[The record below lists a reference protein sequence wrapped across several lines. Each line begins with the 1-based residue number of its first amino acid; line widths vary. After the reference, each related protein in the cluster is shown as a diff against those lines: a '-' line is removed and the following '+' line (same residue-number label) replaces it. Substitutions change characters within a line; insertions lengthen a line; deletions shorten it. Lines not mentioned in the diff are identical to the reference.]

1 MLANTSF
8 SEFDNRVDTIAAL
21 STPYGV
27 SGIAVV
33 RFSGSDCER
42 LAREVF
48 GKETFEARRT
58 YHGFYRLA
66 SGEVLDEV
74 IWTFFEK
81 NSSYTGEPMLEISCH
96 GNPLIVR
103 RLLKDAFERGCRQ
116 AEPGEFTRR
125 AFLNHKIDL
134 CRAEAVA
141 DVIHAQSEKAL
152 NLAQK
157 QLSGSFSR
165 EIENFI
171 QQLTD
176 QIATVEAYLDFPE
189 EDLPEEDRRRFLE
202 QQSALMHT
210 IERLSRAHEAYVP
223 LKDGIRTVIV
233 GLPNA
238 GKSTLFN
245 KLLGFERAIVSEI
258 PGTTRDFIAESISIE
273 PYALRLVD
281 TAGLRDTE
289 NDIERLGIEQ
299 TREQLEKADLIL
311 WVIDGSQLWNEDL
324 EALKAKMPTEKVL
337 ILLNKADCGLHPS
350 VAEKFQV
357 GDVLRVLKAE
367 EDSATVAVEEGT
379 KQADGEFP
387 ITPFD
392 SQKGCKN
399 FENSSESALIN
410 PATGILNT
418 SDEDRFPSQND
429 DFSSSSYDALKSVPT
444 DGVGKVP
451 ISFEPKQ
458 TTVAIPLGCRY
469 SESVTLPTDT
479 SDKDPSNAERDDRSG
494 DRKTLFPSSVLS
506 LSLKNEACLPM
517 LRQRLK
523 VFLDERYEDVSNVG
537 FLVHE
542 RHAEALGQARQSL
555 QHASM
560 LLEQRNADD
569 CLAADLKEALRS
581 LEAIVGR
588 VDYDQVLDK
597 VFSKFCIGK

>member
-42 LAREVF
+42 LAREIF
-48 GKETFEARRT
+48 GKETFEARRA
-58 YHGFYRLA
+58 YHGFYRLV
-66 SGEVLDEV
+66 SSEPLDEV
-74 IWTFFEK
+74 VWTFFAEGA
-81 NSSYTGEPMLEISCH
+81 SYTGEAMLEVACH

-103 RLLKDAFERGCRQ
+103 QILRDAFQRGCRQ

-165 EIENFI
+165 EIDAFI

-176 QIATVEAYLDFPE
+176 QIAVIEAYLDFPE
-189 EDLPEEDRRRFLE
+189 EDLPEEDRKRFLE
-202 QQSALMHT
+202 QQSALMQT
-210 IERLSRAHEAYVP
+210 IERLLHAHEAYVP

-245 KLLGFERAIVSEI
+245 RLLGFERAIVSSV
-258 PGTTRDFIAESISIE
+258 PGTTRDFIAETLSLE

-281 TAGLRDTE
+281 TAGLRDTD
-289 NDIERLGIEQ
+289 NDIELLGIEQ
-299 TREQLEKADLIL
+299 TREQLQKADLIL
-311 WVIDGSQLWNEDL
+311 WVIDGSQPWKDDL
-324 EALKAKMPTEKVL
+324 ETLKAKMSPEKVL

-350 VAEKFQV
+350 VAEKFPKV
-357 GDVLRVLKAE
+357 DDLLRVLKAK
-367 EDSATVAVEEGT
+367 EEGSST
-379 KQADGEFP
+379 IAGNKEAEGAVFGKKEIMQQKEAVCLS
-387 ITPFD
+387 D
-392 SQKGCKN
+392 SEK
-399 FENSSESALIN
+399 
-410 PATGILNT
+410 
-418 SDEDRFPSQND
+418 
-429 DFSSSSYDALKSVPT
+429 
-444 DGVGKVP
+444 
-451 ISFEPKQ
+451 KQ
-458 TTVAIPLGCRY
+458 T
-469 SESVTLPTDT
+469 S
-479 SDKDPSNAERDDRSG
+479 SDS
-494 DRKTLFPSSVLS
+494 FPSSVLYI
-506 LSLKNEACLPM
+506 SLKDEACLPL

-523 VFLDERYEDVSNVG
+523 AFLDERYEDVSNVG

-542 RHAEALGQARQSL
+542 RHAEALQLAHHAL
-555 QHASM
+555 QHAST
-560 LLEQRNADD
+560 LLEQKNSDD
-569 CLAADLKEALRS
+569 CLAADLKEALHS

-588 VDYDQVLDK
+588 VDYEQVLDK

>member
-8 SEFDNRVDTIAAL
+8 SEFDNNVDTIAAL

-48 GKETFEARRT
+48 GKETFDARRA
-58 YHGFYRLA
+58 YHGFYRLV
-66 SGEVLDEV
+66 SGEPLDEV
-74 IWTFFEK
+74 VWTFFEE
-81 NSSYTGEPMLEISCH
+81 NASYTGEAMLEISCH

-103 RLLKDAFERGCRQ
+103 QLLRDAFARGCRQ

-141 DVIHAQSEKAL
+141 DVIHAQSLQAL
-152 NLAQK
+152 TLAQK

-165 EIENFI
+165 EIDAFV

-176 QIATVEAYLDFPE
+176 QIAVIEAYLDFPE
-189 EDLPEEDRRRFLE
+189 EDLPEEDRKRFLE
-202 QQSALMHT
+202 QQNSLIRT
-210 IERLSRAHEAYVP
+210 IERLLHAHEAYVP

-245 KLLGFERAIVSEI
+245 RLLGFERAIVSSV
-258 PGTTRDFIAESISIE
+258 PGTTRDFIAETLSLE

-281 TAGLRDTE
+281 TAGLRNTE
-289 NDIERLGIEQ
+289 NDLERLGIEH
-299 TREQLEKADLIL
+299 TCEQLEKADLIL
-311 WVIDGSQLWNEDL
+311 WVIDGSQPWKDDL
-324 EALKAKMPTEKVL
+324 EALKEKVSPEKVL
-337 ILLNKADCGLHPS
+337 ILLNKADCGVHPS
-350 VAEKFQV
+350 VAEKFPQV
-357 GDVLRVLKAE
+357 GDVLRALKAKE
-367 EDSATVAVEEGT
+367 KGTSSMTTRKATERSDVKTRET
-379 KQADGEFP
+379 
-387 ITPFD
+387 
-392 SQKGCKN
+392 
-399 FENSSESALIN
+399 
-410 PATGILNT
+410 ATLSN
-418 SDEDRFPSQND
+418 
-429 DFSSSSYDALKSVPT
+429 L
-444 DGVGKVP
+444 
-451 ISFEPKQ
+451 KQ
-458 TTVAIPLGCRY
+458 TT
-469 SESVTLPTDT
+469 S
-479 SDKDPSNAERDDRSG
+479 SDFEEKATPSDGFS
-494 DRKTLFPSSVLS
+494 SSVLS
-506 LSLKNEACLPM
+506 LSLKDEACLPL

-542 RHAEALGQARQSL
+542 RHAEALRQAYQSL

-560 LLEQRNADD
+560 LLEQRNSDD

-588 VDYDQVLDK
+588 VDYEQVLDK

>member
-42 LAREVF
+42 LAREIF
-48 GKETFEARRT
+48 EKETFEARRV
-58 YHGFYRLA
+58 YHGFYRLI

-74 IWTFFEK
+74 VWTFFEK
-81 NSSYTGEPMLEISCH
+81 NASYTGEPMLEISCH

-103 RLLKDAFERGCRQ
+103 QMLHDAFQRGYRQ

-141 DVIHAQSEKAL
+141 DVIHAQSLQAL
-152 NLAQK
+152 TLAQK

-176 QIATVEAYLDFPE
+176 QIAVIEAYLDFPE
-189 EDLPEEDRRRFLE
+189 EDLPDEDRKRFLE
-202 QQSALMHT
+202 QQNSLIQT
-210 IERLSRAHEAYVP
+210 IEHLLRAHEAYVP

-245 KLLGFERAIVSEI
+245 RLLGFERAIVSAI
-258 PGTTRDFIAESISIE
+258 PGTTRDFIAETLSFE

-281 TAGLRDTE
+281 TAGLRDTD

-299 TREQLEKADLIL
+299 TREQLEKSDLIL
-311 WVIDGSQLWNEDL
+311 WVIDGSQPWNGDL
-324 EALKAKMPTEKVL
+324 EALKGKLPPEKVL
-337 ILLNKADCGLHPS
+337 VLLNKADCGVHPS
-350 VAEKFQV
+350 VAEKFPKV
-357 GDVLRVLKAE
+357 DGLLRVLKAKE
-367 EDSATVAVEEGT
+367 KVTSAITEGKATERSDVETREKTATLSDSKQITSSDFEGKATHS
-379 KQADGEFP
+379 DG
-387 ITPFD
+387 
-392 SQKGCKN
+392 
-399 FENSSESALIN
+399 
-410 PATGILNT
+410 
-418 SDEDRFPSQND
+418 FPSPV
-429 DFSSSSYDALKSVPT
+429 L
-444 DGVGKVP
+444 
-451 ISFEPKQ
+451 
-458 TTVAIPLGCRY
+458 
-469 SESVTLPTDT
+469 
-479 SDKDPSNAERDDRSG
+479 
-494 DRKTLFPSSVLS
+494 VLS
-506 LSLKNEACLPM
+506 LKGEACLPL

-523 VFLDERYEDVSNVG
+523 AFLDERYEDVSNVG

-542 RHAEALGQARQSL
+542 RHAEALKSAYQSL
-555 QHASM
+555 QHAST
-560 LLEQRNADD
+560 LLEQKNSDD
-569 CLAADLKEALRS
+569 CLAADLKEALNS

-588 VDYDQVLDK
+588 VDYEQVLDK

>member
-1 MLANTSF
+1 M
-8 SEFDNRVDTIAAL
+8 DTIAAL

-33 RFSGSDCER
+33 RFSGSECER
-42 LAREVF
+42 LAREIF

-81 NSSYTGEPMLEISCH
+81 NASYTGEPMLEISCH

-103 RLLKDAFERGCRQ
+103 QLLKDAFERGCRQ

-165 EIENFI
+165 AIDAFI

-176 QIATVEAYLDFPE
+176 QIAVIEAYLDFPE
-189 EDLPEEDRRRFLE
+189 EDLPEEDRKRFLE

-311 WVIDGSQLWNEDL
+311 WVIDGSQPWSDEL
-324 EALKAKMPTEKVL
+324 EALKGKLSAEKTF
-337 ILLNKADCGLHPS
+337 ILLNKADCGVHPS
-350 VAEKFQV
+350 VAERFPQV
-357 GDVLRVLKAE
+357 IDVLRVLKAE
-367 EDSATVAVEEGT
+367 EDSVAIAGDKEAEGSVFWKKEIMQQKEAVCLSDLEK
-379 KQADGEFP
+379 KQISSDG
-387 ITPFD
+387 
-392 SQKGCKN
+392 
-399 FENSSESALIN
+399 
-410 PATGILNT
+410 
-418 SDEDRFPSQND
+418 
-429 DFSSSSYDALKSVPT
+429 FSS
-444 DGVGKVP
+444 
-451 ISFEPKQ
+451 F
-458 TTVAIPLGCRY
+458 
-469 SESVTLPTDT
+469 
-479 SDKDPSNAERDDRSG
+479 
-494 DRKTLFPSSVLS
+494 VLS
-506 LSLKNEACLPM
+506 LSLKDEAYLPL

-523 VFLDERYEDVSNVG
+523 QFLDERYEEVSNVG

-542 RHAEALGQARQSL
+542 RHAEALRQAYQSL

-560 LLEQRNADD
+560 LLEQRNSDD
-569 CLAADLKEALRS
+569 CLAADLKEALRA

-588 VDYDQVLDK
+588 VDYEQVLDK

>member
-42 LAREVF
+42 LAREIF
-48 GKETFEARRT
+48 EKETFEARRT
-58 YHGFYRLA
+58 YHGFYRLI

-74 IWTFFEK
+74 VWTFFAEGA
-81 NSSYTGEPMLEISCH
+81 SYTGEPMLEISCH

-103 RLLKDAFERGCRQ
+103 QMLHDAFQRGCRQ

-176 QIATVEAYLDFPE
+176 QIAVIEAYLDFPE
-189 EDLPEEDRRRFLE
+189 EDLPDEDRKRFLE
-202 QQSALMHT
+202 QQNSLMQT
-210 IERLSRAHEAYVP
+210 IERLLHAHEAYVP

-245 KLLGFERAIVSEI
+245 RLLGFERAIVSSV
-258 PGTTRDFIAESISIE
+258 PGTTRDFIAETLSFE

-281 TAGLRDTE
+281 TAGLRDTD
-289 NDIERLGIEQ
+289 NDIELLGIEQ
-299 TREQLEKADLIL
+299 TREQLQKADLIL
-311 WVIDGSQLWNEDL
+311 WVIDGSQPWNCDL
-324 EALKAKMPTEKVL
+324 EALKGKLPAEKTF
-337 ILLNKADCGLHPS
+337 ILLNKADCGVHPS
-350 VAEKFQV
+350 VAEQFPKID
-357 GDVLRVLKAE
+357 DVLRMLKAE
-367 EDSATVAVEEGT
+367 EEGT
-379 KQADGEFP
+379 
-387 ITPFD
+387 
-392 SQKGCKN
+392 
-399 FENSSESALIN
+399 SAVTEGK
-410 PATGILNT
+410 ATEC
-418 SDEDRFPSQND
+418 SDVETRETATLFN
-429 DFSSSSYDALKSVPT
+429 L
-444 DGVGKVP
+444 
-451 ISFEPKQ
+451 KQ
-458 TTVAIPLGCRY
+458 TT
-469 SESVTLPTDT
+469 S
-479 SDKDPSNAERDDRSG
+479 SDFEGKATPSDG
-494 DRKTLFPSSVLS
+494 FPSPVLA
-506 LSLKNEACLPM
+506 LSIKDEACLPI

-523 VFLDERYEDVSNVG
+523 AFLDERYKDVSNVG

-542 RHAEALGQARQSL
+542 RHAEALKSAYQSL
-555 QHASM
+555 QHAST
-560 LLEQRNADD
+560 LLEQKNSDD
-569 CLAADLKEALRS
+569 CLAADLKETLRA

-588 VDYDQVLDK
+588 VDYEQVLDK

>member
-1 MLANTSF
+1 M
-8 SEFDNRVDTIAAL
+8 DTIAAL

-42 LAREVF
+42 LAREIF
-48 GKETFEARRT
+48 KKETFEARRS
-58 YHGFYRLA
+58 YYGLYLLS
-66 SGEVLDEV
+66 SGEPLDEV

-81 NSSYTGEPMLEISCH
+81 NASYTGEPMLEISCH

-103 RLLKDAFERGCRQ
+103 RLLKDAFQRGCRQ

-165 EIENFI
+165 EIDAFI

-176 QIATVEAYLDFPE
+176 QIAVIEAYLDFPE
-189 EDLPEEDRRRFLE
+189 EDLPEEDRKHFLE
-202 QQSALMHT
+202 QQNFLIRT
-210 IERLSRAHEAYVP
+210 IERLLRAHEAYVP

-245 KLLGFERAIVSEI
+245 KLLGFERAIVSSI
-258 PGTTRDFIAESISIE
+258 PGTTRDFIAETLSFE

-299 TREQLEKADLIL
+299 TREQLGKADLIL
-311 WVIDGSQLWNEDL
+311 WVIDGSQPWKDDL
-324 EALKAKMPTEKVL
+324 EALKGKLPAEKTF

-350 VAEKFQV
+350 VTEQFPNAE
-357 GDVLRVLKAE
+357 DVLRVLKAKE
-367 EDSATVAVEEGT
+367 ES
-379 KQADGEFP
+379 
-387 ITPFD
+387 
-392 SQKGCKN
+392 
-399 FENSSESALIN
+399 
-410 PATGILNT
+410 T
-418 SDEDRFPSQND
+418 STIAGNKE
-429 DFSSSSYDALKSVPT
+429 A
-444 DGVGKVP
+444 
-451 ISFEPKQ
+451 E
-458 TTVAIPLGCRY
+458 
-469 SESVTLPTDT
+469 ESVFEKKEIMQQKEAVCL
-479 SDKDPSNAERDDRSG
+479 SDSEKKQISSDG
-494 DRKTLFPSSVLS
+494 FPSSVLV
-506 LSLKNEACLPM
+506 LSLKDEACLPL

-542 RHAEALGQARQSL
+542 RHAEALRQAYQSL

-560 LLEQRNADD
+560 LMEQRNSDD
-569 CLAADLKEALRS
+569 CLAADLKEALRA

-588 VDYDQVLDK
+588 VDYEQVLDK

>member
-1 MLANTSF
+1 M
-8 SEFDNRVDTIAAL
+8 DTIAAL

-33 RFSGSDCER
+33 RFSGSKCER

-48 GKETFEARRT
+48 GKETFEARRA
-58 YHGFYRLA
+58 YHGVYRLL
-66 SGEVLDEV
+66 SGEPLDEV
-74 IWTFFEK
+74 VWTFFAEGA
-81 NSSYTGEPMLEISCH
+81 SYTGEPMLEVSCH

-103 RLLKDAFERGCRQ
+103 QLLKDAFERGCRQ

-152 NLAQK
+152 TLAQK

-176 QIATVEAYLDFPE
+176 QIAVVEAYLDFPE
-189 EDLPEEDRRRFLE
+189 EDLPEEDRRRFSD
-202 QQSALMHT
+202 QQNALMRA
-210 IERLSRAHEAYVP
+210 IERLLRAHEAYMP

-245 KLLGFERAIVSEI
+245 KLLGFERAIVSSI
-258 PGTTRDFIAESISIE
+258 PGTTRDFIAETLSLE

-281 TAGLRDTE
+281 TAGLRDTD

-299 TREQLEKADLIL
+299 TREQLQKADLIL
-311 WVIDGSQLWNEDL
+311 WVIDGSQPWKDDL
-324 EALKAKMPTEKVL
+324 DALQATVPPEKVL
-337 ILLNKADCGLHPS
+337 VLLNKADCGLHPS
-350 VAEKFQV
+350 VTEKFPKV
-357 GDVLRVLKAE
+357 DDLLRVSKVKEKVTSAVTARKATE
-367 EDSATVAVEEGT
+367 RSDVETREKTATLSDS
-379 KQADGEFP
+379 KQ
-387 ITPFD
+387 ITSSD
-392 SQKGCKN
+392 
-399 FENSSESALIN
+399 FEKKQTSSDA
-410 PATGILNT
+410 
-418 SDEDRFPSQND
+418 
-429 DFSSSSYDALKSVPT
+429 FSSFVS
-444 DGVGKVP
+444 
-451 ISFEPKQ
+451 
-458 TTVAIPLGCRY
+458 
-469 SESVTLPTDT
+469 
-479 SDKDPSNAERDDRSG
+479 
-494 DRKTLFPSSVLS
+494 S
-506 LSLKNEACLPM
+506 LSLKDEACLSL

-523 VFLDERYEDVSNVG
+523 QFLDERYEDVSNVG

-542 RHAEALGQARQSL
+542 RHAKALRSAHQSL
-555 QHASM
+555 QHAST
-560 LLEQRNADD
+560 LLEQRNSDD

-588 VDYDQVLDK
+588 VDYEQVLDK

>member
-1 MLANTSF
+1 M
-8 SEFDNRVDTIAAL
+8 DTIAAL

-81 NSSYTGEPMLEISCH
+81 NASYTGEPMLEVSCH

-103 RLLKDAFERGCRQ
+103 QLLKDAFERGCRQ

-165 EIENFI
+165 EIDAFI

-176 QIATVEAYLDFPE
+176 QIAVIEAYLDFPE
-189 EDLPEEDRRRFLE
+189 EDLPEEDRKRFLE

-210 IERLSRAHEAYVP
+210 IERLLRAHEAYVP

-258 PGTTRDFIAESISIE
+258 PGTTRDFIAETLSIE

-299 TREQLEKADLIL
+299 TREQLEKADLVL
-311 WVIDGSQLWNEDL
+311 WVIDGSQPWSDEL
-324 EALKAKMPTEKVL
+324 EVLKARVPPEKALV
-337 ILLNKADCGLHPS
+337 LLNKADCGVHPS
-350 VAEKFQV
+350 VAERFPQV
-357 GDVLRVLKAE
+357 IDVLRVLKAE
-367 EDSATVAVEEGT
+367 EDSAAVAVDKEAKGSVFWKKEIMQQ
-379 KQADGEFP
+379 KEAVCLSDLEKMQISSDG
-387 ITPFD
+387 
-392 SQKGCKN
+392 
-399 FENSSESALIN
+399 
-410 PATGILNT
+410 
-418 SDEDRFPSQND
+418 
-429 DFSSSSYDALKSVPT
+429 
-444 DGVGKVP
+444 
-451 ISFEPKQ
+451 
-458 TTVAIPLGCRY
+458 
-469 SESVTLPTDT
+469 
-479 SDKDPSNAERDDRSG
+479 
-494 DRKTLFPSSVLS
+494 FPSSVLS
-506 LSLKNEACLPM
+506 LSLKDEACLPL

-523 VFLDERYEDVSNVG
+523 QFLDERYEDVSNVG

-542 RHAEALGQARQSL
+542 RHAEALRQAYQSL

-560 LLEQRNADD
+560 LLEQRNSDD
-569 CLAADLKEALRS
+569 CLAADLKEALRA

-588 VDYDQVLDK
+588 VDYEQVLDK

>member
-1 MLANTSF
+1 
-8 SEFDNRVDTIAAL
+8 VDTIAAL

-42 LAREVF
+42 LAREIF
-48 GKETFEARRT
+48 EKETFEARRV
-58 YHGFYRLA
+58 YHGFYRLI

-74 IWTFFEK
+74 VWTFFAEGA
-81 NSSYTGEPMLEISCH
+81 SYTGEPMLEISCH

-103 RLLKDAFERGCRQ
+103 QLLKDAFQRGCRQ

-141 DVIHAQSEKAL
+141 DVIHAQSLQAL
-152 NLAQK
+152 TLAQK

-176 QIATVEAYLDFPE
+176 QIAIVEAYLDFPE
-189 EDLPEEDRRRFLE
+189 EDLPEEDRKRFLE
-202 QQSALMHT
+202 QQNSLMQT
-210 IERLSRAHEAYVP
+210 IEHLLRAHEAYVP

-245 KLLGFERAIVSEI
+245 KLLGFERAIVSSI
-258 PGTTRDFIAESISIE
+258 PGTTRDFIAETLSFE

-289 NDIERLGIEQ
+289 NDIELLGIEQ

-311 WVIDGSQLWNEDL
+311 WVIDGSQPWNGDL
-324 EALKAKMPTEKVL
+324 EALKAKVPPEKVL
-337 ILLNKADCGLHPS
+337 VLLNKADCGVHPS
-350 VAEKFQV
+350 VAEKFPKV
-357 GDVLRVLKAE
+357 EDVLRVLKAK
-367 EDSATVAVEEGT
+367 EEGT
-379 KQADGEFP
+379 STIAGNKEAEGSVFEKKEIMQQKEAVCLSDSEKKQISSDG
-387 ITPFD
+387 
-392 SQKGCKN
+392 
-399 FENSSESALIN
+399 
-410 PATGILNT
+410 
-418 SDEDRFPSQND
+418 FPSPV
-429 DFSSSSYDALKSVPT
+429 L
-444 DGVGKVP
+444 
-451 ISFEPKQ
+451 
-458 TTVAIPLGCRY
+458 
-469 SESVTLPTDT
+469 
-479 SDKDPSNAERDDRSG
+479 
-494 DRKTLFPSSVLS
+494 VLS
-506 LSLKNEACLPM
+506 LKDEACLPL

-523 VFLDERYEDVSNVG
+523 QFLDERYEDVSNVG

-542 RHAEALGQARQSL
+542 RHAEALRQAHQSL

-560 LLEQRNADD
+560 LLEQKNSDD
-569 CLAADLKEALRS
+569 CLAADLKEALHS

-588 VDYDQVLDK
+588 VDYEQVLDK

>member
-1 MLANTSF
+1 VLANTPF
-8 SEFDNRVDTIAAL
+8 FEFDKYVDTVAAL

-33 RFSGSDCER
+33 RFSGSDCAR

-48 GKETFEARRT
+48 GKETFEARRA
-58 YHGFYRLA
+58 YHGFYRLI
-66 SGEVLDEV
+66 SGEPLDEV

-81 NSSYTGEPMLEISCH
+81 NSSYTGEAMLEVACH

-103 RLLKDAFERGCRQ
+103 QILRDAFQRGCRQ

-165 EIENFI
+165 EIDAFI

-176 QIATVEAYLDFPE
+176 QIAVIEAYLDFPE
-189 EDLPEEDRRRFLE
+189 EDLPEEDRKHFLE
-202 QQSALMHT
+202 QQNSLIRT
-210 IERLSRAHEAYVP
+210 IERLLRAHKAYVP

-245 KLLGFERAIVSEI
+245 KLLGFERAIVSAI
-258 PGTTRDFIAESISIE
+258 PGTTRDFIAETLSFE

-281 TAGLRDTE
+281 TAGLRDTD

-311 WVIDGSQLWNEDL
+311 WVIDGSQPWNDDL
-324 EALKAKMPTEKVL
+324 ETLKAKMSPEKVL

-350 VAEKFQV
+350 VAEQFPKV
-357 GDVLRVLKAE
+357 DDVLRVLKAE
-367 EDSATVAVEEGT
+367 EDSAAVAGDKEAEGSVFWKKEIMQQKEAVCLSDLEK
-379 KQADGEFP
+379 KQISSDG
-387 ITPFD
+387 
-392 SQKGCKN
+392 
-399 FENSSESALIN
+399 
-410 PATGILNT
+410 
-418 SDEDRFPSQND
+418 
-429 DFSSSSYDALKSVPT
+429 FS
-444 DGVGKVP
+444 
-451 ISFEPKQ
+451 
-458 TTVAIPLGCRY
+458 
-469 SESVTLPTDT
+469 
-479 SDKDPSNAERDDRSG
+479 
-494 DRKTLFPSSVLS
+494 SSVLS
-506 LSLKNEACLPM
+506 LSLKNEACLPL

-523 VFLDERYEDVSNVG
+523 AFLDERYEDVSNVG

-542 RHAEALGQARQSL
+542 RHAEALRQAHQSL
-555 QHASM
+555 QHAST

-569 CLAADLKEALRS
+569 CLAADLKEALHS

-588 VDYDQVLDK
+588 VDYEQVLDK